1 MAMKQFDVQAV
12 MNTHLSHPTGAGA
25 FGGQQGMSLAISSLV
40 AADISSVMACI
51 ESARDAAAIAGP
63 ESGANARPAI
73 TRIAS
78 VRRMAKLRFTW
89 PISHRPAAITISRD
103 IQPAL
108 ILIKLLPTS
117 WFTLSVRATD
127 YGHQFGYFLALIGLV
142 AACDRVFDAMRHVI
156 LQHFFLDAPQRGP
169 HRGNLGDDVDA
180 VAIVVNHLGQAAD
193 LAFDPAETLLAG
205 CLDVFS
211 HPAYI
216 PLLGMGCK
224 ADHGE
229 TR

>member
-156 LQHFFLDAPQRGP
+156 LQHFFLHAPKRGSD
-169 HRGNLGDDVDA
+169 RRYLGDDIDA
-180 VAIVVNHLGQAAD
+180 VAVFVHHLGQTAHLTLDAAQAF
-193 LAFDPAETLLAG
+193 LARR
-205 CLDVFS
+205 LDVFS
-211 HPAYI
+211 HTAYI
-216 PLLGMGCK
+216 PVLGIGYK
-224 ADHGE
+224 VAQWR